1 LKFYQSNIESLYKKF
16 QSSSEGISNK
26 RAKIALAHYGK
37 NEIKRTKQTSP
48 LKIFLSQFNSFI
60 VYILIGAFLISLI
73 LAFLYENQTDKFD
86 SYVDAAVIGIILL
99 LNAILGFFQ
108 EYKAEKSIEALKKLT
123 GLQAN
128 VLREGIATKI
138 DASLLVPG
146 DVILLETGEKIPA
159 DSRIMEAIS
168 LEAQEGTLTGE
179 STPVKKISEMLK
191 TDLEIADQKN
201 MIFSGT
207 ILTRGR
213 GKAIVCATGKST
225 QIGKIAQ
232 LIENQEITR
241 TPLQDKLKQLGKWM
255 GILVLAVVAIVFI
268 IGVLKGTPLEEM
280 FITAIAL
287 AVAAVPEGLA
297 AVVTI
302 SLALGVQ
309 RMIKKN
315 VLIRKL
321 PSVETLGSTTVIC
334 SDKTGTLTKNEMTVQ
349 KIYANN
355 EEIDVTG
362 IGYDQDGK
370 FSSNPENFKL
380 LLKCGVLC
388 NDAILNGGVLGD
400 PTEGALIVSAAK
412 AGIIKSKLDKKYAR
426 ISEIPF
432 DSERKMMSTTHK
444 ENGKD
449 IMYTKGAPEN
459 VVNKCSRIMVN
470 GDIRKLTGDDR
481 LNIEKHNK
489 HFANKA
495 LRVLGFAFK
504 EVNGNYNEEDLI
516 FIGLQAMIDPP
527 REEVKIAIEKC
538 KKAGIK
544 VVMIT
549 GDHIDTA
556 IAIAR
561 ELNIE
566 GKAVTGM
573 DLENTANLEKEVEHI
588 GVYARVNP
596 EHKFRIVKALQTHGH
611 VVAMTGDGVN
621 DAPALKRAE
630 IGIAMGIAGTDVAKE
645 ASEMILTDDNF
656 NSIVNAVEEGRGI
669 YNNIKKFVFY
679 LVSSNLGEVLTI
691 FLAMIIGFYDETGRI
706 IVPLV
711 AVQILWINLLTDG
724 LPALALGIDEPDS
737 NIMEKKPRS
746 KNEHLMT
753 TYNIIT
759 MTSIALLMM
768 IITLTIFNK
777 SNPSI
782 NAKYAQTMAFTTL
795 MMLQMFNVLN
805 STSENESIF
814 KKGIFSNRWLWV
826 AIICSISLQLAII
839 YIPIMAKL
847 FKVVKLTFNDWIFIT
862 LASSSVLVL
871 AEIIKLIMRKH
882 STKHNIIKN
891 GA

>member
-1 LKFYQSNIESLYKKF
+1 MKFYQSNIESLYKKF

>member
-179 STPVKKISEMLK
+179 STPVKKISETLK

>member
-1 LKFYQSNIESLYKKF
+1 MKFYQSNIESLYKKF

-179 STPVKKISEMLK
+179 STPVKKISETLK